1 MIINEIRL
9 SNNRQE
15 MIEGMT
21 PEFPYS
27 VHYCNMKNY
36 IGHTVPWHWHEEVE
50 FFYILKGTLV
60 YTTNNNRYA
69 VSEGTGGFVNSNV
82 LHTETSVDSSNDVI
96 FTAHKFSTLFLG
108 GFLNSVFEQKYLKP
122 VLNCHTLEFYRFD
135 QNTKEHRLVQALLKK
150 AYDVAK
156 GEELFYE
163 FKLREYFTEIWKTLY
178 LENEEL
184 IFSKQPRALADNER
198 IRDMLQFIHTHYTEK
213 ILLED
218 IASVACLSKRECT
231 RCFKKNLQMSPM
243 EYVIQYRILQAA
255 AMLRETDESVVNVGM
270 LNGFCTSSYFGK
282 TFREYFGRTPQEY
295 RKRYAG
301 R

>member
-1 MIINEIRL
+1 M
-9 SNNRQE
+9 
-15 MIEGMT
+15 
-21 PEFPYS
+21 
-27 VHYCNMKNY
+27 
-36 IGHTVPWHWHEEVE
+36 E

-122 VLNCHTLEFYRFD
+122 ILNCHTLEFYRFD

-156 GEELFYE
+156 GEDLFYE

-184 IFSKQPRALADNER
+184 DV
-198 IRDMLQFIHTHYTEK
+198 Y
-213 ILLED
+213 
-218 IASVACLSKRECT
+218 KRQVCD
-231 RCFKKNLQMSPM
+231 RS
-243 EYVIQYRILQAA
+243 
-255 AMLRETDESVVNVGM
+255 
-270 LNGFCTSSYFGK
+270 
-282 TFREYFGRTPQEY
+282 
-295 RKRYAG
+295 
-301 R
+301 